1 MSFRDFSLFSGVQTA
16 SFRGGKSSPKMNLDE
31 KLWTSTSLCQPPP
44 PLSLST
50 PGKVQ
55 PHLVLRAAIHTN
67 AATPCL
73 IFSCFETIALPLG
86 VRVLLPHVVSMNR
99 SWHHRILLQNDG
111 CVCVF
116 FSENRLKKKK
126 KLYIEKSLLEIL
138 YKVSLRA

>member
-1 MSFRDFSLFSGVQTA
+1 
-16 SFRGGKSSPKMNLDE
+16 MNLDE
-31 KLWTSTSLCQPPP
+31 KLWTSTSLANHPTRCRCQP
-44 PLSLST
+44 
-50 PGKVQ
+50 Q
-55 PHLVLRAAIHTN
+55 ERFPHLVLRAAIHTN

-126 KLYIEKSLLEIL
+126 LYIYILKNHCWRFCTRSHCARKQVGMSLSQQNFN
-138 YKVSLRA
+138 KFK